1 MIIVQATSQHV
12 PALAKM
18 AKETYVEN
26 FAHYYTAE
34 KLEAHVAKQYTHQQ
48 ILADLD
54 NGDQVHLLCN
64 DTDPGAL
71 NPIGFCQIRCR
82 TPSQVSPELSVEYPG
97 PCWEVRRCNVLRG
110 NQGKN
115 AGSLLFEAVLS
126 KMKEA
131 GARTVWLLVLDENV
145 KAQRFYEKFGL
156 VNTGYSFFYNAGPSS
171 LFVKPLQAE

>member
-1 MIIVQATSQHV
+1 
-12 PALAKM
+12 M

-48 ILADLD
+48 IQADLD
-54 NGDQVHLLCN
+54 NGDQVYLLCN

-71 NPIGFCQIRCR
+71 NPIGFCQTRCN
-82 TPSQVSPELSVEYPG
+82 TPSQVSPELSVEYPA
-97 PCWEVRRCNVLRG
+97 PCWEVRRCYVLRG
-110 NQGKN
+110 HQGKN

-156 VNTGYSFFYNAGPSS
+156 VNTGHSFFYNAGPSS
-171 LFVKPLQAE
+171 LFMKPLQTE